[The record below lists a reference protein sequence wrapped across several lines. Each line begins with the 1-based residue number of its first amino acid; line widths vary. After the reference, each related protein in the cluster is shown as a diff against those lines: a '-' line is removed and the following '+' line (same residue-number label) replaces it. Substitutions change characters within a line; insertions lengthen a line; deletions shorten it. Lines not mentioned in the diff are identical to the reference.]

1 MPEEVDQ
8 LKKRLEKGHPIF
20 GDRHNELTIIGAE
33 ADRNG
38 FQLALE
44 DALCTEEEISAWQ
57 NGASFPDPWPK
68 TMRNSN

>member
-1 MPEEVDQ
+1 M
-8 LKKRLEKGHPIF
+8 EKEHPIF

-38 FQLALE
+38 FQSALE
-44 DALCTEEEISAWQ
+44 GAICTEEEISAWK

-68 TMRNSN
+68 TMRHSN